1 MTSWI
6 RLAPS
11 LLVACALAAPAL
23 ARSEDE
29 RLEAAASVIGLDM
42 SVEAMIGYCE
52 AAAPNAAAGLRPKWT
67 AWRQDALVPQVSQA
81 LGPEKLARLRD
92 GMARVATAAV
102 GKLKQMGPPQTTCP
116 QIAGWLK
123 EGPFVTRTAYP
134 ALYEGLPAGGSPAF
148 AAAPAPQAPA
158 ASAAPAGVYYT
169 PAQLKALVA
178 SWWGPTRDYDR
189 ANRMLEQAGRL
200 YIQGRVMARG
210 DTFFLETNDGTFR
223 SKLPV
228 AVDLSDR
235 ELTPFTGRTITVEGR
250 MQELPSGMVFLKETR
265 IVDGAGLKPSPL
277 PSEPGLYR
285 LDVKPSQITAAPGA
299 GLSPAQVQGLLH
311 NGHGETGANGY
322 EFREDVF
329 LLLKDGTAYLGHAVA
344 PSDLDIAKSRKLE
357 PQLWA
362 RWRAKGA
369 GFQILRQDDFGRPE
383 GDWSDQPGHLTGA
396 WKPNQRLNATYSA
409 QAFHGSLALGGT
421 YSSTAYRFSDDGRF
435 EVIGY
440 KQSGSGSMAA
450 ASGFTASG
458 SGYSDG
464 KGSRTSAGGG
474 TAGVFAGSQSRSEDG
489 ASQRGVYR
497 LEGLSL
503 VLKYDDGRTESVLC
517 APWGADLTRIYMFG
531 RTFSR
536 S

>member
-11 LLVACALAAPAL
+11 LLVACTLAAPAL
-23 ARSEDE
+23 ARSGDE
-29 RLEAAASVIGLDM
+29 RLEGAASVIGLDM
-42 SVEAMIGYCE
+42 SAEAMIDYCE
-52 AAAPNAAAGLRPKWT
+52 TAAPGAAAGLRSKWT

-81 LGPEKLARLRD
+81 LGPEMLARLRD
-92 GMARVATAAV
+92 GMGRVATAAV
-102 GKLKQMGPPQTTCP
+102 GKLKQMGPPQTACP
-116 QIAGWLK
+116 QIADWLK

-134 ALYEGLPAGGSPAF
+134 ALYEGLPAGSSPVF
-148 AAAPAPQAPA
+148 AAAPAAQGPAPA
-158 ASAAPAGVYYT
+158 APAGGVYYT
-169 PAQLKALVA
+169 PAQLKALVS
-178 SWWGPTRDYDR
+178 SWWGPARDYDR
-189 ANRMLEQAGRL
+189 ARRMMDQAGPL

-210 DTFFLETNDGTFR
+210 DTYFLETEDGTFR

-228 AVDLSDR
+228 ATELSDR
-235 ELTPFTGRTITVEGR
+235 ELAPFAGKTITVAGR
-250 MQELPSGMVFLKETR
+250 MEELPSGMVFLKETR

-285 LDVKPSQITAAPGA
+285 MDMEPSQITAAPGA
-299 GLSPAQVQGLLH
+299 GLPPAQVHGLLY
-311 NGHGETGANGY
+311 NGYGATGANGY

-344 PSDLDIAKSRKLE
+344 PNALDVAKSRKLE

-362 RWRAKGA
+362 RWRAKGD
-369 GFQILRQDDFGRPE
+369 GFQILHQDDFGRPD
-383 GDWSDQPGHLTGA
+383 GDWSDQPGNLTGA
-396 WKPNQRLNATYSA
+396 WKPNQRLDATYTA

-421 YSSTAYRFSDDGRF
+421 YSSTAYKFTDDGRF

-458 SGYSDG
+458 AGYSDG
-464 KGSRTSAGGG
+464 KGSRASAGGG
-474 TAGVFAGSQSRSEDG
+474 TAGVFAGSQSRSDDG
-489 ASQRGVYR
+489 ASQRGGYR

-517 APWGADLTRIYMFG
+517 APWGADLKRIYMFG